1 MSFCNIIKE
10 IFYER
15 RDSMLDNLQVFPG
28 EAFTAIGNVI
38 EKLIDKVS
46 NAVGWVA
53 TPKANKTY
61 KLEAEKYLI
70 EQIKKD
76 ENMPLIAKAASISNA
91 KKIIKQ
97 YTNQNDIFNDAM
109 NYLSHKEDFDRV
121 DDIDDDWL
129 EFFFDKAK
137 DIAREDMKI
146 IWAKLL
152 AKGIKE
158 PGSVSRQ
165 LLHILMVIDKE
176 EANSFTKLSS
186 YCINADGK
194 DHIIIYFDI
203 LLNNYA
209 ENGLI
214 EEEILRL
221 EDIGLVQ
228 QSSNGYTYSLETDK
242 KIMYFDTEIKIN
254 NKKILNVGNVILSR
268 AGEELMS
275 ILTERKPIVG
285 YEEILQRELIKGI

>member
-1 MSFCNIIKE
+1 
-10 IFYER
+10 
-15 RDSMLDNLQVFPG
+15 MLDNLQVFPG